1 VRAAG
6 APLVVDEHILDRLEP
21 DERTLGAL
29 LGLVGVVLEA
39 TLGAVEDEPT
49 ALPLSDHSGA
59 GAQLRQIAVTG
70 ARRELDMLALVQTMT
85 GRLDE
90 PTQVYVTVTHRQ
102 VARQRTR
109 SGRLEHTSA
118 Q

>member
-1 VRAAG
+1 M
-6 APLVVDEHILDRLEP
+6 VDEHILDRLEP

-49 ALPLSDHSGA
+49 ALPLSDHS